1 MNQST
6 PRPTETGLQTRFATA
21 EQTEEL
27 TQLIEL
33 ALEDVEQVSGGLA
46 VAQVPTC
53 QCVNCC
59 SNH

>member
-1 MNQST
+1 MNKST
-6 PRPTETGLQTRFATA
+6 PRPTDAGLQTRFATA

-33 ALEDVEQVSGGLA
+33 ALDDVEQVSGGRA
-46 VAQVPTC
+46 IAQEPIC